1 MDRSPSLKVVAVLAL
16 AQGGFALLR
25 AYNWVQIGSN
35 LFGQG
40 LLLLP
45 IVGVMAYMRGLFV
58 SIVALLYILF
68 GVGGLLGKSWG
79 WWPGLTAAVINLLLV
94 FSAVVQGESLI
105 EGLVWSVVP
114 VMMIVSFFSRKE
126 QHALMHA

>member
-1 MDRSPSLKVVAVLAL
+1 MERTPSIKIVAVLAL
-16 AQGGFALLR
+16 VQGALAILR

-45 IVGVMAYMRGLFV
+45 LVGVMAVMRGLFV
-58 SIVALLYILF
+58 SIVALLYIWF
-68 GVGGLLGKSWG
+68 ATGALLGRPWG

-94 FSAVVQGESLI
+94 FSAVVRGESLLQ
-105 EGLVWSVVP
+105 GLVWSVVP
-114 VMMIVSFFSRKE
+114 AVLIFSFFSQKE
-126 QHALMHA
+126 QPALTHA